1 MSGSEISVQAIRM
14 STPGLPELKLSL
26 VGTEGVTKWEPV

>member
-1 MSGSEISVQAIRM
+1 MRGSEISVQVVRI
-14 STPGLPELKLSL
+14 STPGLPELKPSL